1 MAVAASRRRADSD
14 EDGIRRPHRGRR
26 IGLEKQTTLP
36 RILRNEIVETRLENG
51 DRAGSQRLD
60 LGLILVDAGDH
71 MAEIGE
77 ACPRHQSDIPR
88 PDHRNAH
95 D

>member
-1 MAVAASRRRADSD
+1 MTVAAPRRRADGD
-14 EDGIRRPHRGRR
+14 EDGIRGAHRRRR
-26 IGLEKQTTLP
+26 IGLEKQPRLL
-36 RILRNEIVETRLENG
+36 RILRNEIVEARLENG

-77 ACPRHQSDIPR
+77 ACPGHQSDIPR